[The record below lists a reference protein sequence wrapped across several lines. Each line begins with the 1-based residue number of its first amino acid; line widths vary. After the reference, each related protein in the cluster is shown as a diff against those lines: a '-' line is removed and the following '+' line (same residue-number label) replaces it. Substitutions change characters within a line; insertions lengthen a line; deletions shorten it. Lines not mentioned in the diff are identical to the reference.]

1 MATDGIHSGFTA
13 GLAIEQSPQDIADV
27 ILARFAR
34 GTDDAHVVV
43 ARYLGGRS

>member
-13 GLAIEQSPQDIADV
+13 GLAIEHGPQEIAES
-27 ILARFAR
+27 ILARSSR

-43 ARYLGGRS
+43 ARYLGARA